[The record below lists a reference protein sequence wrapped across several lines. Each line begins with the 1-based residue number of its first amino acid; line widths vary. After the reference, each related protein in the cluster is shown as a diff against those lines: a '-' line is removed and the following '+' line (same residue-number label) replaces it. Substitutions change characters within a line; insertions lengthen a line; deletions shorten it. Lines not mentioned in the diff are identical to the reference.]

1 MPSPRSLAA
10 ALFLALAA
18 TTPLRAQ
25 GDVFGMGGN
34 TPGDA
39 RRRFEVEARE
49 QVSAL
54 LLDYESA
61 WGSHDAT
68 GLARLY
74 ARNATLYPA
83 AEGMLTGR
91 GAIHDYLHRTLP
103 GVPAILTRILEL
115 RASGDL
121 VVTTVQVRR
130 KGADQG
136 PDALETD
143 VFVLRRDAV
152 GGWTILS
159 HLARPEGALAAGGTS
174 TPTAAAPAD
183 SAH

>member
-1 MPSPRSLAA
+1 MPSFRTFVPAV
-10 ALFLALAA
+10 FIALAA
-18 TTPLRAQ
+18 TTPLCAQ
-25 GDVFGMGGN
+25 GDVFGMGGS

-61 WGSHDAT
+61 WGSRDAT

-74 ARNATLYPA
+74 ARSATLYPA
-83 AEGMLTGR
+83 DAGMLTGR

-103 GVPAILTRILEL
+103 GAPPIETRILEF

-121 VVTTVQVRR
+121 AFTTVQVRR
-130 KGADQG
+130 KGEDPGNAG
-136 PDALETD
+136 VETD
-143 VFVLRRDAV
+143 VFVLRRDPV

-159 HLARPEGALAAGGTS
+159 HLARPEPGLAAGGTS
-174 TPTAAAPAD
+174 APNAAAPR
-183 SAH
+183 SPPP